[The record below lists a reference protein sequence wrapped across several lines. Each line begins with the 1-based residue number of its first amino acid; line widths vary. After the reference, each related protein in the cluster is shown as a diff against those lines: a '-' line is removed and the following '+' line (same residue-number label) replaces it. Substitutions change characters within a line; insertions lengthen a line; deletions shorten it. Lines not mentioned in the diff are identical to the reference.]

1 MTDAVTVAEPADAAP
16 PSPEEVAANLENQ
29 LGDSPAGD
37 ILAEAIHSQFPGD
50 IALVSSFGIEAAVLL
65 DLLAE
70 VDPATPV
77 LFLDTE
83 KLFPETLRYRDRL
96 VAYLGLTDI
105 RVIKPDEQDVA
116 EADPDGRLW
125 ARDPD
130 RCCGL
135 RKVAPLG
142 RALTGFH
149 AWITGRK
156 RYQGGLRRNLPVFEA
171 VDGRVKVN
179 PLAAWSPE
187 AIRRR
192 FLARDLPEHP
202 MSKVGYR
209 SIGCVP
215 CSAPSDQGD
224 DPRAGRWAGTAKTE
238 CGIHFAFGGATSW
251 ASTDSH

>member
-1 MTDAVTVAEPADAAP
+1 MTETLTVADAGDDAPDAVERIAAD
-16 PSPEEVAANLENQ
+16 LERQ
-29 LGDSPAGD
+29 FGEADAGD
-37 ILAEAIHSQFPGD
+37 ILATAIHSQFPGE

-70 VDPATPV
+70 VDAATPV

-83 KLFPETLRYRDRL
+83 KLFPETLRYRDKL
-96 VAYLGLTDI
+96 IAYLGLTDV

-116 EADPDGRLW
+116 ATDPDGQLW
-125 ARDPD
+125 SRNPD

-142 RALTGFH
+142 RALTGFN

-179 PLAAWSPE
+179 PLAHWTPE
-187 AIRRR
+187 DVRRR
-192 FLARDLPEHP
+192 FLLRDLPQHP
-202 MSKVGYR
+202 MTKVGYR

-215 CSAPSDQGD
+215 CSAPAGD
-224 DPRAGRWAGTAKTE
+224 AQDPRAGRWAGTEKTE
-238 CGIHFAFGGATSW
+238 CGIHFSFAA
-251 ASTDSH
+251 AAPHRPQ